1 MHAIFDRLIVERGSK
16 PKVLVVDDQ
25 AVNIRL
31 VHDLFKDEYDIVM
44 ATNGEQAIA
53 QCDAQMPDIILL
65 DVVMP
70 GIDGYEVCRI
80 LKSKPNTKNIPIIF
94 LTSKTEDAEEI
105 LGFQLGAADCI
116 AKPINQLVLSAR
128 LKTHLI
134 LKLQTDALRSMA
146 LIDGLTGIANRRR
159 FDEQLQIDW
168 RQCIR
173 QEQPMSILMID
184 VDYFKQYNDLYGHLK
199 GDECLV
205 QIAKILK
212 SVTQRPIDLVARYG
226 GEEFV
231 CILPNTDLKGAVKLA
246 EQMLTKTRT
255 QAIPQNKTNENSIV
269 TISIGVA
276 STIGTHGRSVDSLLE
291 AADTQLYEAKTNG
304 RDRLSAIKI

>member
-44 ATNGEQAIA
+44 ATNGEQAIS